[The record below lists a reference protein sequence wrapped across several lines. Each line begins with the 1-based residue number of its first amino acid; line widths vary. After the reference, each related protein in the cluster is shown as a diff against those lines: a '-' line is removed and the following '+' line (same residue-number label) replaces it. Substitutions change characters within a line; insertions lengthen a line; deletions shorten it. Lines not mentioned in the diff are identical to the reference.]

1 MSDLFENQI
10 QGINEPEFSVSEISN
25 AIKRL
30 IEEEFSY
37 VRIRG
42 EIGRVSLPR
51 SGHVYLDLK
60 DEKSVIAGVIWKG
73 VADKLMTKPEEGME
87 VIARGRVTTFGG
99 QSKYQII
106 IDDLRPAGV
115 GALMAMLEKR
125 KKQFQAEGIFN
136 QEHKKPLPFLP
147 EIIGV
152 ITSPSGAV
160 IKDILHRLSDRF
172 PRKVTLWPVA
182 VQGDNCAREV
192 SRAIDGFNS
201 LTVQNPRIAP
211 DLIIVARG
219 GGSIEDLW
227 GFNEELVVRS
237 AFKSTI
243 PLISA
248 IGHETDTTLLDYV
261 ADVRA
266 PTPSA
271 AAEMAVPVRHELLA
285 LIDANEAR
293 LSRALS
299 QVLLNRSQRLLD
311 ISRSLPRV
319 FGLLEGPTQ
328 RLDSISTRLPISL
341 TSSVKLKKSRLFEL
355 STGIKPTSLIMR
367 LENSQSKFELQA
379 KQLKT
384 LLGYCIDLRKQTLG
398 SLFSRIENLS
408 LKREILHEQKN
419 LKDLSLRVRKAYET
433 SLTNLETKLQAIDRL
448 RETLGYRETLNRG
461 YAVIRSGDNVITE
474 KAKALYETNLSIEF
488 RDGELPIKNIKD

>member
-10 QGINEPEFSVSEISN
+10 AGINEPEFSVSEISN

-30 IEEEFSY
+30 VEDEFSY

-42 EIGRVSLPR
+42 EIGRVSSPR

-73 VADKLMTKPEEGME
+73 VADKLITRPEEGME
-87 VIARGRVTTFGG
+87 VVARGRVTTFGG

-125 KKQFQAEGIFN
+125 KKQFQAEGIFEP
-136 QEHKKPLPFLP
+136 EHKIQLPYLP

-152 ITSPSGAV
+152 VTSPSGAV
-160 IKDILHRLSDRF
+160 IKDILHRLNDRF
-172 PRKVTLWPVA
+172 PRKVVLWPVA
-182 VQGDNCAREV
+182 VQGENCAKEV
-192 SRAIDGFNS
+192 SRAIDGLNS
-201 LTVQNPRIAP
+201 LAKQNPLIAP

-237 AFKSTI
+237 AFKSII

-285 LIDANEAR
+285 LLDNNEAR
-293 LSRALS
+293 LTRALS
-299 QVLLNRSQRLLD
+299 QILSNRSQRLLD
-311 ISRSLPRV
+311 FSRSLPRV

-328 RLDSISTRLPISL
+328 RLDSINTRLPTSL
-341 TSSVKLKKSRLFEL
+341 SSSVRLKKSRLVEI
-355 STGIKPTSLIMR
+355 STGIKPASLFMR
-367 LENSQSKFELQA
+367 LENSRSKFDLQSR
-379 KQLKT
+379 QLTNLFAHFIVLK
-384 LLGYCIDLRKQTLG
+384 KQTL
-398 SLFSRIENLS
+398 SSFFLRIESLS
-408 LKREILHEQKN
+408 LKRDIQQEQKN
-419 LKDLSLRVRKAYET
+419 LKDLSFRLKKAYDIIAKD
-433 SLTNLETKLQAIDRL
+433 LGTKLQSIDRL
-448 RETLGYRETLNRG
+448 RETLGYRQTLDRG
-461 YAVIRSGDNVITE
+461 YAIIRSSDSVITD
-474 KAKALYETNLSIEF
+474 KSKTLHLTDLIIEF
-488 RDGELPIKNIKD
+488 RDGELPVEKVKG

>member
-201 LTVQNPRIAP
+201 LTVQNPLIAP

>member
-1 MSDLFENQI
+1 MSDLFESQMP
-10 QGINEPEFSVSEISN
+10 GINEPEFSVSEISN

-341 TSSVKLKKSRLFEL
+341 TSGVKLKKSRLFEL
-355 STGIKPTSLIMR
+355 STGVKPTSLIMR

>member
-10 QGINEPEFSVSEISN
+10 AGINEPEFSVSEISN

-30 IEEEFSY
+30 VEDEFSC

-42 EIGRVSLPR
+42 EIGRVSSPR

-73 VADKLMTKPEEGME
+73 VADKLITRPEEGME
-87 VIARGRVTTFGG
+87 VVARGRVTTFGG

-125 KKQFQAEGIFN
+125 KKQFQAEGIFEP
-136 QEHKKPLPFLP
+136 EHKIQLPYLP

-152 ITSPSGAV
+152 VTSPSGAV
-160 IKDILHRLSDRF
+160 IKDILHRLNDRF
-172 PRKVTLWPVA
+172 PRKVVLWPVA
-182 VQGDNCAREV
+182 VQGENCAKEV
-192 SRAIDGFNS
+192 SRAIDGLNS
-201 LTVQNPRIAP
+201 LAKQNPLIAP

-285 LIDANEAR
+285 LLDNNEAR
-293 LSRALS
+293 LTRALS
-299 QVLLNRSQRLLD
+299 QILSNRSQRLLD
-311 ISRSLPRV
+311 FSRSLPRV

-328 RLDSISTRLPISL
+328 RLDSISTRLPTSL
-341 TSSVKLKKSRLFEL
+341 SSSVRLKKSRLVEI
-355 STGIKPTSLIMR
+355 STGIKPASLFMR
-367 LENSQSKFELQA
+367 LENSRSKFDLQSR
-379 KQLKT
+379 QLKN
-384 LLGYCIDLRKQTLG
+384 LFAHFIVLKKQTL
-398 SLFSRIENLS
+398 SSFFLRIESLS
-408 LKREILHEQKN
+408 LKRDIQQEQKN
-419 LKDLSLRVRKAYET
+419 LKDLSFRLKKAYDIIAKG
-433 SLTNLETKLQAIDRL
+433 LGTKLQSIDRL
-448 RETLGYRETLNRG
+448 RETLGYRQTLDRG
-461 YAVIRSGDNVITE
+461 YAIIRSSDSVITD
-474 KAKALYETNLSIEF
+474 KSKTLHLTDLIIEF
-488 RDGELPIKNIKD
+488 RDGELPVEKVKG

>member
-10 QGINEPEFSVSEISN
+10 AGINEPEFSVSEISN

-30 IEEEFSY
+30 VEDEFSY

-73 VADKLMTKPEEGME
+73 VADKLITRPEEGME
-87 VIARGRVTTFGG
+87 VVARGRVTTFGG

-125 KKQFQAEGIFN
+125 KKQFQAEGIFEP
-136 QEHKKPLPFLP
+136 EHKIQLPYLP

-152 ITSPSGAV
+152 VTSPSGAV
-160 IKDILHRLSDRF
+160 IKDILHRLNDRF
-172 PRKVTLWPVA
+172 PRKVVLWPVA
-182 VQGDNCAREV
+182 VQGENCAKEV
-192 SRAIDGFNS
+192 SRAIDGLNS
-201 LTVQNPRIAP
+201 LAKQNPLIAP

-237 AFKSTI
+237 AFKSII

-285 LIDANEAR
+285 LLDNNEAR
-293 LSRALS
+293 LTRALS
-299 QVLLNRSQRLLD
+299 QILSNRSQRLLD
-311 ISRSLPRV
+311 FSRSLPRV

-328 RLDSISTRLPISL
+328 RLDSISTRLPTSL
-341 TSSVKLKKSRLFEL
+341 SSSVRLKKSRLVEI
-355 STGIKPTSLIMR
+355 STGIKPASLFMR
-367 LENSQSKFELQA
+367 LENSRSKFDLQSR
-379 KQLKT
+379 QLTNLFAHFIVLK
-384 LLGYCIDLRKQTLG
+384 KQTL
-398 SLFSRIENLS
+398 SSFFLRIESLS
-408 LKREILHEQKN
+408 LKRDIQQEQKN
-419 LKDLSLRVRKAYET
+419 LKDLSFRLKKAYDIIAKD
-433 SLTNLETKLQAIDRL
+433 LGTKLQSIDRL
-448 RETLGYRETLNRG
+448 RETLGYRQTLDRG
-461 YAVIRSGDNVITE
+461 YAIIRSSDSVITD
-474 KAKALYETNLSIEF
+474 KSKTLHLTDLIIEF
-488 RDGELPIKNIKD
+488 RDGELPVEKVKG

>member
-1 MSDLFENQI
+1 MVLLD
-10 QGINEPEFSVSEISN
+10 
-25 AIKRL
+25 
-30 IEEEFSY
+30 Y
-37 VRIRG
+37 
-42 EIGRVSLPR
+42 PR
-51 SGHVYLDLK
+51 Y
-60 DEKSVIAGVIWKG
+60 
-73 VADKLMTKPEEGME
+73 
-87 VIARGRVTTFGG
+87 
-99 QSKYQII
+99 
-106 IDDLRPAGV
+106 
-115 GALMAMLEKR
+115 
-125 KKQFQAEGIFN
+125 
-136 QEHKKPLPFLP
+136 
-147 EIIGV
+147 
-152 ITSPSGAV
+152 
-160 IKDILHRLSDRF
+160 
-172 PRKVTLWPVA
+172 
-182 VQGDNCAREV
+182 
-192 SRAIDGFNS
+192 
-201 LTVQNPRIAP
+201 VQNPLIAP

-384 LLGYCIDLRKQTLG
+384 LLGYYIDLRKQTLG
-398 SLFSRIENLS
+398 SLFSRIESLS

-419 LKDLSLRVRKAYET
+419 LKDLSLRIRKAYEM

-488 RDGELPIKNIKD
+488 WDGELPIKNLND

>member
-1 MSDLFENQI
+1 MSDLFESQI
-10 QGINEPEFSVSEISN
+10 PGINEPEFSVSEISN

-341 TSSVKLKKSRLFEL
+341 TSGVKLKKSRLFEL

-419 LKDLSLRVRKAYET
+419 LKDLSLRIRKAYEM

-488 RDGELPIKNIKD
+488 WDGELPIKNLND

>member
-1 MSDLFENQI
+1 MSDLFESQI
-10 QGINEPEFSVSEISN
+10 PGINEPEFSVSEISN

-106 IDDLRPAGV
+106 IDDLRPAGI

-172 PRKVTLWPVA
+172 PRKVILWPVA
-182 VQGDNCAREV
+182 VQGDNCAKEV

-201 LTVQNPRIAP
+201 LTVQNPLIAP

-271 AAEMAVPVRHELLA
+271 AAEIAVPVRHELLA
-285 LIDANEAR
+285 LIDTNEAR

-341 TSSVKLKKSRLFEL
+341 TSGVKLKKSRLFEL

>member
-10 QGINEPEFSVSEISN
+10 AGINEPEFSVSEISN

-30 IEEEFSY
+30 VEDEFSY

-42 EIGRVSLPR
+42 EIGRVSSPR

-73 VADKLMTKPEEGME
+73 VADKLITRPEEGME
-87 VIARGRVTTFGG
+87 VVARGRVTTFGG

-125 KKQFQAEGIFN
+125 KKQFQAEGIFEP
-136 QEHKKPLPFLP
+136 EHKIQLPYLP

-152 ITSPSGAV
+152 VTSPSGAV
-160 IKDILHRLSDRF
+160 IKDILHRLNDRF
-172 PRKVTLWPVA
+172 PRKVVLWPVA
-182 VQGDNCAREV
+182 VQGENCAKEV
-192 SRAIDGFNS
+192 SRAIDGLNS
-201 LTVQNPRIAP
+201 LAKQNPLIAP

-237 AFKSTI
+237 AFKSII

-285 LIDANEAR
+285 LLDNNEAR
-293 LSRALS
+293 LTRALS
-299 QVLLNRSQRLLD
+299 QILSNRSQRLLD
-311 ISRSLPRV
+311 FSRSLPRV

-328 RLDSISTRLPISL
+328 RLDSISIRLPTSL
-341 TSSVKLKKSRLFEL
+341 SSSVRLKKSRLVEI
-355 STGIKPTSLIMR
+355 STGIKPASLFMR
-367 LENSQSKFELQA
+367 LENSRSKFDLQSR
-379 KQLKT
+379 QLKN
-384 LLGYCIDLRKQTLG
+384 LFAHFIVLKKQTL
-398 SLFSRIENLS
+398 SSFFLRIESLS
-408 LKREILHEQKN
+408 LKRDIQQEQKN
-419 LKDLSLRVRKAYET
+419 LKDLSFRLKKAYDIIAKD
-433 SLTNLETKLQAIDRL
+433 LGTKLQSIDRL
-448 RETLGYRETLNRG
+448 RETLGYRQTLDRG
-461 YAVIRSGDNVITE
+461 YAIIRSSDSVITD
-474 KAKALYETNLSIEF
+474 KSKTLHLTDLIIEF
-488 RDGELPIKNIKD
+488 RDGELPVEKVKG

>member
-1 MSDLFENQI
+1 MADLLENQTL
-10 QGINEPEFSVSEISN
+10 GINEPEFSVSEISN

-30 IEEEFSY
+30 IENEFAY

-73 VADKLMTKPEEGME
+73 VADRLITRPEEGME

-99 QSKYQII
+99 QSKYQIV

-136 QEHKKPLPFLP
+136 REHKMSLPYLP
-147 EIIGV
+147 ELIGV
-152 ITSPSGAV
+152 VTSPSGAV
-160 IKDILHRLSDRF
+160 IKDILHRLTDRF
-172 PRKVTLWPVA
+172 PRKVVVWPVP
-182 VQGDNCAREV
+182 VQGENCAKEV

-201 LTVQNPRIAP
+201 LAKQNPLISP

-237 AFKSTI
+237 AFKSKI

-271 AAEMAVPVRHELLA
+271 AAEMAVPVRHELLSS
-285 LIDANEAR
+285 LDTNEAR

-299 QVLLNRSQRLLD
+299 QILSRRSQRLLD
-311 ISRSLPRV
+311 FSRSLPRV
-319 FGLLEGPTQ
+319 FMLLEGPIQ
-328 RLDSISTRLPISL
+328 RLDSMSIRLPSSL
-341 TSSVKLKKSRLFEL
+341 TSSVRLKKSKMYEI
-355 STGIKPTSLIMR
+355 STGIKAASLLMR
-367 LENSQSKFELQA
+367 LQNKQSKFDLQA
-379 KQLKT
+379 KQLT
-384 LLGYCIDLRKQTLG
+384 SLFSFLIDLKKQNLN
-398 SLFSRIENLS
+398 SYFSRIEGLS
-408 LKREILHEQKN
+408 LKRDIQREHRN
-419 LKDLSLRVRKAYET
+419 LGELWLRLKKFHLVKFKE
-433 SLTNLETKLQAIDRL
+433 LELKLQSLDRL
-448 RETLGYRETLNRG
+448 RETLGYRQTLDRG
-461 YAVIRSGDNVITE
+461 YTVIRSGDSIITN
-474 KAKALYETNLSIEF
+474 KTKALRLTDLDIEF
-488 RDGELPIKNIKD
+488 RDGKLSVTKVEV

>member
-125 KKQFQAEGIFN
+125 KKQFQTEGIFN

-341 TSSVKLKKSRLFEL
+341 TSGVKLKKSRLFEL
-355 STGIKPTSLIMR
+355 STGVKPTSLIMR

>member
-182 VQGDNCAREV
+182 VQGDNCAREG

-201 LTVQNPRIAP
+201 LTVQNPLIAP

-384 LLGYCIDLRKQTLG
+384 LLGYYIDLRKQTLG
-398 SLFSRIENLS
+398 SLFLRIESLS

-419 LKDLSLRVRKAYET
+419 LKDLSLRIRKAYEM

-488 RDGELPIKNIKD
+488 WDGELPIKNLND

>member
-201 LTVQNPRIAP
+201 LTVQNPLIAP

-355 STGIKPTSLIMR
+355 STGVKPTSLIMR

-419 LKDLSLRVRKAYET
+419 LKDLSLRIRKAYEM

>member
-1 MSDLFENQI
+1 MSDLFESQI
-10 QGINEPEFSVSEISN
+10 PGINEPEFSVSEISN

-201 LTVQNPRIAP
+201 LTVQNPLIAP

-419 LKDLSLRVRKAYET
+419 LKDLSLRIRKAYEM

-488 RDGELPIKNIKD
+488 WDGELPIKNLND

>member
-201 LTVQNPRIAP
+201 LTVQNPLIAP

-219 GGSIEDLW
+219 GG
-227 GFNEELVVRS
+227 
-237 AFKSTI
+237 
-243 PLISA
+243 ISA

-384 LLGYCIDLRKQTLG
+384 LLGYYIDLRKQTLG
-398 SLFSRIENLS
+398 SLFSRIESLS

-419 LKDLSLRVRKAYET
+419 LKDLSLRIRKAYEM

-488 RDGELPIKNIKD
+488 WDGELPIKNLND

>member
-87 VIARGRVTTFGG
+87 VIAKGRVTTFGG

-201 LTVQNPRIAP
+201 LTVQNPLIAP

-384 LLGYCIDLRKQTLG
+384 LLGYYIDLRKQTLG

-419 LKDLSLRVRKAYET
+419 LKDLSLRIRKAYEM

-488 RDGELPIKNIKD
+488 WDGELPIKNLND

>member
-10 QGINEPEFSVSEISN
+10 AGINEPEFSVSEISN

-30 IEEEFSY
+30 VENEFSY

-73 VADKLMTKPEEGME
+73 VADKLITRPEEGME
-87 VIARGRVTTFGG
+87 VVARGRVTTFGG

-125 KKQFQAEGIFN
+125 KKQFQAEGIFEP
-136 QEHKKPLPFLP
+136 EHKIQLPYLP

-152 ITSPSGAV
+152 VTSPSGAV
-160 IKDILHRLSDRF
+160 IKDILHRLNDRF
-172 PRKVTLWPVA
+172 PRKVVLWPVA
-182 VQGDNCAREV
+182 VQGENCAKEV
-192 SRAIDGFNS
+192 SRAIDGLNS
-201 LTVQNPRIAP
+201 LAKQNPLIAP

-237 AFKSTI
+237 AFKSII

-285 LIDANEAR
+285 LLDNNEAR
-293 LSRALS
+293 LTRALS
-299 QVLLNRSQRLLD
+299 QILSNRSQRLLD
-311 ISRSLPRV
+311 FSRSLPRV

-328 RLDSISTRLPISL
+328 RLDSISTRLPTSL
-341 TSSVKLKKSRLFEL
+341 SSSVRLKKSRLVEI
-355 STGIKPTSLIMR
+355 STGIKPASLFMR
-367 LENSQSKFELQA
+367 LENSRSKFDLQSR
-379 KQLKT
+379 QLTNLFAHFIVLK
-384 LLGYCIDLRKQTLG
+384 KQTL
-398 SLFSRIENLS
+398 SSFFLRIESLS
-408 LKREILHEQKN
+408 LKRDIQQEQKN
-419 LKDLSLRVRKAYET
+419 LKDLSFRLKKAYDIIAKD
-433 SLTNLETKLQAIDRL
+433 LGTKLQSIDRL
-448 RETLGYRETLNRG
+448 RETLGYRQTLDRG
-461 YAVIRSGDNVITE
+461 YAIIRSSDSVITD
-474 KAKALYETNLSIEF
+474 KSKTLHLTDLIIEF
-488 RDGELPIKNIKD
+488 RDGELPVEKVKG

>member
-10 QGINEPEFSVSEISN
+10 AGINEPEFSVSEISN

-30 IEEEFSY
+30 VEDEFSY

-73 VADKLMTKPEEGME
+73 VADKLITRPEEGME
-87 VIARGRVTTFGG
+87 VVARGRVTTFGG

-125 KKQFQAEGIFN
+125 KKQFQAEGIFEP
-136 QEHKKPLPFLP
+136 EHKIQLPYLP

-152 ITSPSGAV
+152 VTSPSGAV
-160 IKDILHRLSDRF
+160 IKDILHRLNDRF
-172 PRKVTLWPVA
+172 PRKVVLWPVA
-182 VQGDNCAREV
+182 VQGENCAKEV
-192 SRAIDGFNS
+192 SRAIDGLNS
-201 LTVQNPRIAP
+201 LAKQNPLIAP

-237 AFKSTI
+237 AFKSII

-285 LIDANEAR
+285 LLDNNEAR
-293 LSRALS
+293 LTRALS
-299 QVLLNRSQRLLD
+299 QILSNRSQRLLD
-311 ISRSLPRV
+311 FSRSLPRV

-328 RLDSISTRLPISL
+328 RLDSISTRLPTSL
-341 TSSVKLKKSRLFEL
+341 SSSVRLKKSRLVEI
-355 STGIKPTSLIMR
+355 STGIKPASLFMR
-367 LENSQSKFELQA
+367 LENSRSKFDLQSR
-379 KQLKT
+379 QLTNLFAHFIVLK
-384 LLGYCIDLRKQTLG
+384 KQTL
-398 SLFSRIENLS
+398 SSFFLRIESLS
-408 LKREILHEQKN
+408 LRRDIQQEQKN
-419 LKDLSLRVRKAYET
+419 LKDLSFRLKKAYDIIAKD
-433 SLTNLETKLQAIDRL
+433 LGTKLQSIDRL
-448 RETLGYRETLNRG
+448 RETLGYRQTLDRG
-461 YAVIRSGDNVITE
+461 YAIIRSSDSVITD
-474 KAKALYETNLSIEF
+474 KSKTLHLTDLIIEF
-488 RDGELPIKNIKD
+488 RDGELPVEKVKG

>member
-201 LTVQNPRIAP
+201 LTVQNSLIAP

-384 LLGYCIDLRKQTLG
+384 LLGYYIDLRKQTLG

-419 LKDLSLRVRKAYET
+419 LKDLSLRIRKAYEM

-488 RDGELPIKNIKD
+488 WDGELPIKNLND

>member
-201 LTVQNPRIAP
+201 LTVQNPLIAP

-341 TSSVKLKKSRLFEL
+341 TSDVKLKKSRLFEL

-379 KQLKT
+379 KQLIT

-488 RDGELPIKNIKD
+488 WDGELPIKNLND

>member
-73 VADKLMTKPEEGME
+73 VADKLTTKPEEGME

-192 SRAIDGFNS
+192 SQAIDGFNS
-201 LTVQNPRIAP
+201 LTVQNPLIAP

-328 RLDSISTRLPISL
+328 RLDSISTRFPISL

-384 LLGYCIDLRKQTLG
+384 LLSYYICLLYTSPSPRDKRQ
-398 SLFSRIENLS
+398 SRMPS
-408 LKREILHEQKN
+408 
-419 LKDLSLRVRKAYET
+419 SA
-433 SLTNLETKLQAIDRL
+433 
-448 RETLGYRETLNRG
+448 
-461 YAVIRSGDNVITE
+461 
-474 KAKALYETNLSIEF
+474 
-488 RDGELPIKNIKD
+488 

>member
-10 QGINEPEFSVSEISN
+10 AGINEPEFSVSEISN

-30 IEEEFSY
+30 VEDEFSY

-42 EIGRVSLPR
+42 EIGRVSSPR

-73 VADKLMTKPEEGME
+73 VADKLITRPEEGME
-87 VIARGRVTTFGG
+87 VVARGRVTTFGG

-125 KKQFQAEGIFN
+125 KKQFQAEGIFEP
-136 QEHKKPLPFLP
+136 EHKIQLPYLP

-152 ITSPSGAV
+152 VTSPSGAV
-160 IKDILHRLSDRF
+160 IKDILHRLNDRF
-172 PRKVTLWPVA
+172 PRKVVLWPVA
-182 VQGDNCAREV
+182 VQGENCAKEV
-192 SRAIDGFNS
+192 SRAIDGLNS
-201 LTVQNPRIAP
+201 LAKQIPLIAP

-237 AFKSTI
+237 AFKSII

-285 LIDANEAR
+285 LLDNNEAR
-293 LSRALS
+293 LTRALS
-299 QVLLNRSQRLLD
+299 QILSNRSQRLLD
-311 ISRSLPRV
+311 FSRSLPRV

-328 RLDSISTRLPISL
+328 RLDSISTRLPTSL
-341 TSSVKLKKSRLFEL
+341 SSSVRLKKSRLVEI
-355 STGIKPTSLIMR
+355 STGIKPASLFMR
-367 LENSQSKFELQA
+367 LENSRSKFDLQSR
-379 KQLKT
+379 QLTNLFAHFIVLK
-384 LLGYCIDLRKQTLG
+384 KQTL
-398 SLFSRIENLS
+398 SSFFLRIESLS
-408 LKREILHEQKN
+408 LKRDIQQEQKN
-419 LKDLSLRVRKAYET
+419 LKDLSFRLKKAYDIIAKD
-433 SLTNLETKLQAIDRL
+433 LGTKLQSIDRL
-448 RETLGYRETLNRG
+448 RETLGYRQTLDRG
-461 YAVIRSGDNVITE
+461 YAIIRSSDSVITD
-474 KAKALYETNLSIEF
+474 KSKTLHLTDLIIEF
-488 RDGELPIKNIKD
+488 RDGELPVEKVKG

>member
-1 MSDLFENQI
+1 
-10 QGINEPEFSVSEISN
+10 
-25 AIKRL
+25 
-30 IEEEFSY
+30 
-37 VRIRG
+37 
-42 EIGRVSLPR
+42 
-51 SGHVYLDLK
+51 
-60 DEKSVIAGVIWKG
+60 
-73 VADKLMTKPEEGME
+73 
-87 VIARGRVTTFGG
+87 
-99 QSKYQII
+99 
-106 IDDLRPAGV
+106 
-115 GALMAMLEKR
+115 MAMLEKR

-182 VQGDNCAREV
+182 VQGENCAREV

-201 LTVQNPRIAP
+201 LTVQNPLIAP

-311 ISRSLPRV
+311 ISL
-319 FGLLEGPTQ
+319 
-328 RLDSISTRLPISL
+328 
-341 TSSVKLKKSRLFEL
+341 
-355 STGIKPTSLIMR
+355 SLIH
-367 LENSQSKFELQA
+367 
-379 KQLKT
+379 
-384 LLGYCIDLRKQTLG
+384 I
-398 SLFSRIENLS
+398 
-408 LKREILHEQKN
+408 
-419 LKDLSLRVRKAYET
+419 
-433 SLTNLETKLQAIDRL
+433 
-448 RETLGYRETLNRG
+448 
-461 YAVIRSGDNVITE
+461 
-474 KAKALYETNLSIEF
+474 
-488 RDGELPIKNIKD
+488 

>member
-201 LTVQNPRIAP
+201 LTIQNPLIAP

-237 AFKSTI
+237 AFKSII

-384 LLGYCIDLRKQTLG
+384 LLGYYIDLRKQTLG
-398 SLFSRIENLS
+398 SLFSRIESLA

-419 LKDLSLRVRKAYET
+419 LKDLSLRIRKAYEM

-488 RDGELPIKNIKD
+488 WDGELPIKNLND

>member
-201 LTVQNPRIAP
+201 LTVQNPLIAP

-341 TSSVKLKKSRLFEL
+341 TSGVKLKKSRLFEL

-488 RDGELPIKNIKD
+488 WDGELPIKNLND

>member
-10 QGINEPEFSVSEISN
+10 AGINEPEFSVSEISN

-30 IEEEFSY
+30 VEDEFSY

-42 EIGRVSLPR
+42 EIGRVSSPR

-73 VADKLMTKPEEGME
+73 VADKLITRPEEGME
-87 VIARGRVTTFGG
+87 VVARGRVTTFGG

-125 KKQFQAEGIFN
+125 KKQFQAEGIFEP
-136 QEHKKPLPFLP
+136 EHKIQLPYLP

-152 ITSPSGAV
+152 VTSPSGAV
-160 IKDILHRLSDRF
+160 IKDILHRLNDRF
-172 PRKVTLWPVA
+172 PRKVVLWPVA
-182 VQGDNCAREV
+182 VQGENCAKEV
-192 SRAIDGFNS
+192 SRAIDGLNS
-201 LTVQNPRIAP
+201 LAKQNPLIAP

-237 AFKSTI
+237 AFKSII

-285 LIDANEAR
+285 LLDNNEAR
-293 LSRALS
+293 LTRALS
-299 QVLLNRSQRLLD
+299 QILSNRSQRLLD
-311 ISRSLPRV
+311 FSRSLPRV

-328 RLDSISTRLPISL
+328 RLDSISTRLPTSL
-341 TSSVKLKKSRLFEL
+341 SSSVRLKKSRLVEI
-355 STGIKPTSLIMR
+355 STGIKPASLFMR
-367 LENSQSKFELQA
+367 LENSRSKFDLQSR
-379 KQLKT
+379 QLTNLFAHFIVLK
-384 LLGYCIDLRKQTLG
+384 KQTL
-398 SLFSRIENLS
+398 SSFFFRIESLS
-408 LKREILHEQKN
+408 LKRDIQQEQKN
-419 LKDLSLRVRKAYET
+419 LKDLSFRLKKAYDIIAKD
-433 SLTNLETKLQAIDRL
+433 LGTKLQSIDRL
-448 RETLGYRETLNRG
+448 RETLGYRQTLDRG
-461 YAVIRSGDNVITE
+461 YAIIRSSDSVITD
-474 KAKALYETNLSIEF
+474 KSKTLHLTDLIIEF
-488 RDGELPIKNIKD
+488 RDGELPVEKVKG

>member
-10 QGINEPEFSVSEISN
+10 AGINEPEFSVSEISN

-30 IEEEFSY
+30 VEDEFSY

-73 VADKLMTKPEEGME
+73 VADKLITRPEEGME
-87 VIARGRVTTFGG
+87 VVARGRVTTFGG

-125 KKQFQAEGIFN
+125 KKQFQAEGIFEP
-136 QEHKKPLPFLP
+136 EHKIQLPYLP

-152 ITSPSGAV
+152 VTSPSGAV
-160 IKDILHRLSDRF
+160 IKDILHRLNDRF
-172 PRKVTLWPVA
+172 PRKVVLWPVA
-182 VQGDNCAREV
+182 VQGENCAKEV
-192 SRAIDGFNS
+192 SRAIDGLNS
-201 LTVQNPRIAP
+201 LAKQNPLIAP

-237 AFKSTI
+237 AFKSII

-271 AAEMAVPVRHELLA
+271 AAEMAVPVMHELLA
-285 LIDANEAR
+285 LLDNNEAR
-293 LSRALS
+293 LTRALS
-299 QVLLNRSQRLLD
+299 QILSNRSQRLLD
-311 ISRSLPRV
+311 FSRSLPRV

-328 RLDSISTRLPISL
+328 RLDSISTRLPTSL
-341 TSSVKLKKSRLFEL
+341 SSSVRLKKSRLVEI
-355 STGIKPTSLIMR
+355 STGIKPASLFMR
-367 LENSQSKFELQA
+367 LENSQSKFDLQSR
-379 KQLKT
+379 QLTNLFAHFIVLK
-384 LLGYCIDLRKQTLG
+384 KQTL
-398 SLFSRIENLS
+398 SSFFLRIESLS
-408 LKREILHEQKN
+408 LKRDIQQEQKN
-419 LKDLSLRVRKAYET
+419 LKDLSFRLKKAYDIIAKD
-433 SLTNLETKLQAIDRL
+433 LGTKLQSIDRL
-448 RETLGYRETLNRG
+448 RETLGYRQTLDRG
-461 YAVIRSGDNVITE
+461 YAIIRSSDSVITD
-474 KAKALYETNLSIEF
+474 KSKTLHLTDLIIEF
-488 RDGELPIKNIKD
+488 RDGELLVEKVKG

>member
-488 RDGELPIKNIKD
+488 WDGELPIKNLND

>member
-1 MSDLFENQI
+1 MSDLFESQMP
-10 QGINEPEFSVSEISN
+10 GINEPEFSVSEISN

-152 ITSPSGAV
+152 VTSSSGAV

-201 LTVQNPRIAP
+201 LTVQNPLIAP

-341 TSSVKLKKSRLFEL
+341 TSGVKLKKSRLFEL

-367 LENSQSKFELQA
+367 LENSQSKFELQT

-408 LKREILHEQKN
+408 IKREILHEQKN

>member
-1 MSDLFENQI
+1 MSDLFESQMP
-10 QGINEPEFSVSEISN
+10 GINEPEFSVSEISN

-341 TSSVKLKKSRLFEL
+341 TSGVKLKKSRLFEL
-355 STGIKPTSLIMR
+355 STGVKPTSLIMR

-488 RDGELPIKNIKD
+488 RDGELPIKNIQD

>member
-10 QGINEPEFSVSEISN
+10 AGINEPEFSVSEISN

-30 IEEEFSY
+30 VEDEFSY

-73 VADKLMTKPEEGME
+73 VADKLITRPEEGME
-87 VIARGRVTTFGG
+87 VVARGRVTTFGG

-125 KKQFQAEGIFN
+125 KKQFQAEGIFES
-136 QEHKKPLPFLP
+136 EHKIPLPYLP
-147 EIIGV
+147 KIIGV
-152 ITSPSGAV
+152 VTSISGAV
-160 IKDILHRLSDRF
+160 IKDILHRLNDRF
-172 PRKVTLWPVA
+172 PRKVVLWPVA
-182 VQGDNCAREV
+182 VQGENCAKEV
-192 SRAIDGFNS
+192 SRAIDGLNS
-201 LTVQNPRIAP
+201 LAKQNPLIAP

-237 AFKSTI
+237 AFKSII

-285 LIDANEAR
+285 LLDNNEAR
-293 LSRALS
+293 LTRALS
-299 QVLLNRSQRLLD
+299 QILSNRSQRLLD
-311 ISRSLPRV
+311 FSRSLPRV

-328 RLDSISTRLPISL
+328 RLDSISTRLPTSL
-341 TSSVKLKKSRLFEL
+341 SSSVRLKKSRLVEI
-355 STGIKPTSLIMR
+355 STGIKPASLFMR
-367 LENSQSKFELQA
+367 LENSRSKFDLQSR
-379 KQLKT
+379 QLKN
-384 LLGYCIDLRKQTLG
+384 LFAHFIVLKKQTL
-398 SLFSRIENLS
+398 SSFFLRIESLS
-408 LKREILHEQKN
+408 LKRDIQQEQKN
-419 LKDLSLRVRKAYET
+419 LKDLSFRLKKAYDIIAKD
-433 SLTNLETKLQAIDRL
+433 LGTKLQSIDRL
-448 RETLGYRETLNRG
+448 RETLGYRQTLDRG
-461 YAVIRSGDNVITE
+461 YAIIRSSDSVITD
-474 KAKALYETNLSIEF
+474 KSKTLHLTDLIIEF
-488 RDGELPIKNIKD
+488 RDGELPVEKVKG

>member
-51 SGHVYLDLK
+51 SGHSYLDLK
-60 DEKSVIAGVIWKG
+60 DENSVIAGVIWKG

-248 IGHETDTTLLDYV
+248 IGHETDNTLLDYV

-341 TSSVKLKKSRLFEL
+341 TSGVKLKKSRLFEL

>member
-341 TSSVKLKKSRLFEL
+341 TSGVKLKKSRLFEL

-488 RDGELPIKNIKD
+488 WDGELPIKNLND

>member
-1 MSDLFENQI
+1 MSDLFESQMP
-10 QGINEPEFSVSEISN
+10 GINEPEFSVSEISN

-201 LTVQNPRIAP
+201 LTVQNPLIAP

-419 LKDLSLRVRKAYET
+419 LKDLSLRIRKAYEM

-488 RDGELPIKNIKD
+488 WDGELPIKNLND

>member
-10 QGINEPEFSVSEISN
+10 AGINEPEFSVSEISN

-30 IEEEFSY
+30 VEDEFSY

-73 VADKLMTKPEEGME
+73 VADKLITRPEEGME

-125 KKQFQAEGIFN
+125 KKQFQAEGIFEP
-136 QEHKKPLPFLP
+136 EHKIQLPYLP

-152 ITSPSGAV
+152 VTSPSGAV
-160 IKDILHRLSDRF
+160 IKDILHRLNDRF
-172 PRKVTLWPVA
+172 PRKVVLWPVA
-182 VQGDNCAREV
+182 VQGENCAKEV
-192 SRAIDGFNS
+192 SRAIDGLNS
-201 LTVQNPRIAP
+201 LAKQNPLIAP

-285 LIDANEAR
+285 LLDNNEAR
-293 LSRALS
+293 LTRALS
-299 QVLLNRSQRLLD
+299 QILSNRSQRLLD
-311 ISRSLPRV
+311 FSRSLPRV

-328 RLDSISTRLPISL
+328 RLDSISTRLPTSL
-341 TSSVKLKKSRLFEL
+341 SSSVRLKKSRLVEI
-355 STGIKPTSLIMR
+355 STGIKPASLFMR
-367 LENSQSKFELQA
+367 LENSRSKFDLQSR
-379 KQLKT
+379 QLTNLFAHFIVLK
-384 LLGYCIDLRKQTLG
+384 KQTL
-398 SLFSRIENLS
+398 SSFFLRIESLS
-408 LKREILHEQKN
+408 LKRDIQQEQKN
-419 LKDLSLRVRKAYET
+419 LKDLSFRLKKAYDIIAKD
-433 SLTNLETKLQAIDRL
+433 LGTKLQSIDRL
-448 RETLGYRETLNRG
+448 RETLGYRQTLDRG
-461 YAVIRSGDNVITE
+461 YAIIRSSDSVITD
-474 KAKALYETNLSIEF
+474 KSKTLHLTDLIIEF
-488 RDGELPIKNIKD
+488 RDGELPVEKVKG